1 MDTVLLW
8 GFIIFAV
15 GIMVSLT
22 ILACM
27 EDNTIVSNFTNK
39 EDNAIVSNFTNKQ
52 DSNSS
57 DENLAFSFMNVSDNL
72 KTFYAK
78 TPEISK
84 KPIESQTMSGIVANQ
99 VNFVDPNDK
108 LIKTDYIKGPRGAL
122 YVIDTPQNYVAIDN
136 DGTHTQEPFIKI
148 LAKSHNSMPIHK
160 VHVILKP
167 SIKLTQDGFKLIL
180 KKLNKQDKDLIK
192 SVVLTGRLYSQQ
204 RPFIDYLQLNK
215 DKSLDPRHLCV
226 ALNNYFPKVYF
237 TELEHSFKNS
247 NSHVKSLYK
256 LFKILQNS
264 EYDIQDSK
272 LPLRQIEQAKIS
284 IWLIIQLACLTKPRY
299 MQNAESYQNL
309 QLQRSVVTKIYDNV
323 GNDLNLISAIKN
335 LNLYLRDR
343 NLLKDL
349 NHQDKQLTDD
359 QLIIKRQIIKDL
371 STLCDYLSLI
381 LQRELNYA
389 YLFSDNQQDYAVK
402 LGRFDLI
409 SAEKRAKMYVNKL
422 NLSNK
427 LIE

>member
-1 MDTVLLW
+1 MDTVLLL
-8 GFIIFAV
+8 GLIIFAV
-15 GIMVSLT
+15 GIMVSVT

-27 EDNTIVSNFTNK
+27 EDN
-39 EDNAIVSNFTNKQ
+39 AIASNFTNKQ

-122 YVIDTPQNYVAIDN
+122 YVIDTPQNYVAIGN

-192 SVVLTGRLYSQQ
+192 SVVLTGRLYRRQ

-226 ALNNYFPKVYF
+226 ALNDYFPKVYF

-247 NSHVKSLYK
+247 NSRVKSLYK

-272 LPLRQIEQAKIS
+272 LPLRQIEQAKIA

-349 NHQDKQLTDD
+349 NHQDEQLTDD

-371 STLCDYLSLI
+371 STLCDYLFLI
-381 LQRELNYA
+381 LQSLINYA